1 MVISCC
7 DPIWATF
14 CSCSG
19 QIHRNRVK
27 CIITFMYYGGVIL
40 LVYFVQSVK
49 KVIALTELLRLVSS
63 KDRAWLVINFRDR
76 A

>member
-1 MVISCC
+1 
-7 DPIWATF
+7 
-14 CSCSG
+14 
-19 QIHRNRVK
+19 
-27 CIITFMYYGGVIL
+27 MYYGGVIL
-40 LVYFVQSVK
+40 LVYIVQSVK